1 MDYLS
6 QFEKILDA
14 NYRILS
20 LETYDTERMIDL
32 FTRLSR
38 FTNKAIYQWQP
49 DHGMH
54 RIGANHIIIP
64 RTQTPKEVLKHID
77 ESAHYGVFILR
88 DFNDALGKKEN
99 VALLHNIATAGETH
113 RVVVLL
119 NEHVELPEE
128 LKPYTLRSRHQL
140 RQAS

>member
-6 QFEKILDA
+6 QFEKILEG
-14 NYRILS
+14 NYRIIS
-20 LETYDTERMIDL
+20 LETYDIERMIDM

-49 DHGMH
+49 EQGMH

-64 RTQTPKEVLKHID
+64 RTQDPKNVLEHID
-77 ESAHYGVFILR
+77 ASTHFGVFILR
-88 DFNDALGKKEN
+88 DFNEALTHKEN
-99 VALLHNIATAGETH
+99 VGLLNHIATAGDTH

-119 NEHVELPEE
+119 SEHVELPEA